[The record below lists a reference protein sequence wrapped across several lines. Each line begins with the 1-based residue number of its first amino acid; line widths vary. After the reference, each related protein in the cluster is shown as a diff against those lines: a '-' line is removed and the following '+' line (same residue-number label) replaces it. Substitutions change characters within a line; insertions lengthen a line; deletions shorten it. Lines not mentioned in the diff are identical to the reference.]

1 MKVLGLMGSPRKHGN
16 TDLLLAEALKGTVS
30 EGAQVETLVTNN
42 LTINPCLEDYG
53 CAITGICTIRDDMDD
68 IYEKLLEADRIIIA
82 SPMFFYSMPSQLKA
96 LIDRSQ
102 ALWARKYL
110 LKQKLPDGDRKGA
123 FIGVGATKG
132 KNLFDGA
139 KLTMKYFY
147 DAINVKYVDNLL
159 IRSVDQKGEIK
170 EYPTALKDAYDLGKR
185 LAQI

>member
-1 MKVLGLMGSPRKHGN
+1 LKVLGIMGSPRKHSN
-16 TDLLLAEALKGTVS
+16 TDLLLEQALKGAKS
-30 EGAQVETLVTNN
+30 AGAQVETVVANS
-42 LTINPCLEDYG
+42 LTIKPCTEDYG

-68 IYEKLLEADRIIIA
+68 VYEKLLESDRIIVA

-102 ALWARKYL
+102 ALWSRKYL
-110 LKQKLPDGDRKGA
+110 LKQELPNGNKKGA

-139 KLTMKYFY
+139 MLTMKYFY
-147 DAINVKYVDNLL
+147 DAIGVEYIDNQL

-170 EYPTALKDAYDLGKR
+170 EHPTALQDAYELGKK
-185 LAQI
+185 LAHA